1 LVEAGAPAGAR
12 PEAGTEAEPATT
24 RPKAEPAAA
33 TGREA
38 ESRGGDPGDIAVK
51 ELWDRQWRE
60 HEEVVSNGRRMWAE
74 HMESLTRTAREREE
88 HGEPLARLGREE
100 EGRGAEPRGNLERLP
115 AGRVEYK
122 GGPLATLEAE
132 SEAEAEAESPSVSL
146 RVKALGQLRQ
156 AALDAFSFSLPET
169 QAGTLRLMQWNLK
182 DFTTGATSK
191 GGTAS
196 RLWAERLDNIV
207 ETVLAH
213 SPDVVTLQELRMLRD
228 ENSAFAQLLRRLAGH
243 GYDGTAAKNVGP
255 RDDTGHLSVR
265 RLEGLGFLWR
275 KAAVSL
281 DPGRDV
287 VTLGRGADGD
297 TGHVTVKTLG
307 GLAAGLGLEPGPEG
321 APVADWLE
329 AWGASGPAG
338 TGGAAGYFQ
347 YAPAVATF
355 RRAGGGGTERGGS
368 QPGALVLAPVL
379 LRVLTMHLHTN
390 KVGKSVTPGRNEREC
405 ALLRAVARSAWAA
418 GEPLVVMGDTNTD
431 MASNPAAWS
440 ELVDGDDPIAKN
452 AVGPRIATNVFPFA
466 ANAAD
471 ESGGGT
477 KGGRHNDDI
486 LVPARGGAGLRLS
499 SDSAAPPTARLP
511 AGLLLS
517 AFMNQSFRTVYDQS
531 GSNSKMKSNC
541 EFYFRFSDHRPCLA
555 EVTLAAGA

>member
-1 LVEAGAPAGAR
+1 MAVLAIAIDFLVEFNGFLFNPIVFL
-12 PEAGTEAEPATT
+12 
-24 RPKAEPAAA
+24 PK
-33 TGREA
+33 
-38 ESRGGDPGDIAVK
+38 SRGGGAGDTAVK
-51 ELWDRQWRE
+51 DQWDRALRE
-60 HEEVVSNGRRMWAE
+60 REEMFANHTQMVANGRRMWAK

-88 HGEPLARLGREE
+88 RGEPLARWGREE
-100 EGRGAEPRGNLERLP
+100 EGRGAEPGGNLERLP
-115 AGRVEYK
+115 AGRVVYK
-122 GGPLATLEAE
+122 GGPCATLEAE

-146 RVKALGQLRQ
+146 RVKALGQLRR

-169 QAGTLRLMQWNLK
+169 QVGTLRLMQWNLK

-196 RLWAERLDNIV
+196 LLWPERLDNIV

-213 SPDVVTLQELRMLRD
+213 APDVVTLQELRMLRD
-228 ENSAFAQLLRRLAGH
+228 EDSAFAQLLRRLAGH

-255 RDDTGHLSVR
+255 FDDTGHLNVR

-287 VTLGRGADGD
+287 VTLGLGEDGD

-355 RRAGGGGTERGGS
+355 RRAGGGGTERVES

-390 KVGKSVTPGRNEREC
+390 RVGKMVTPGRNEREC

-471 ESGGGT
+471 YPSGGGT

-517 AFMNQSFRTVYDQS
+517 AFMNQSFRTVYEKS

-541 EFYFRFSDHRPCLA
+541 QFYFRFSDHRPCLA